1 MLNRLFS
8 FPVQKNTTVLIT
20 GASGGI
26 GSATA
31 NRFAAAGAEVILHA
45 HQNIDAVSTL
55 RESIRSRGG
64 KAKVVSADFSQ
75 PEATKNLCQHVF
87 ELTDHIDVLVN
98 AAGLDLMTP
107 SLASVSFAQKL
118 QQIFQTDVVAP
129 IQLSRM
135 VGKRMYERKRGTI
148 VFLGWNGVDYGWQGE
163 TAQLYG
169 TAKGALLGFSRSLAE
184 DLAPDVLVRC
194 LSLGWIK
201 TRWGQKLSEE
211 LTQRYAADSRRN
223 RWGTP
228 EEVAATIEFLA
239 SEESAYIDGIGL
251 RLDGEKKGFGDIT
264 SVKMDHNAM
273 TEKR

>member
-1 MLNRLFS
+1 
-8 FPVQKNTTVLIT
+8 VQKEITALIT

-31 NRFAAAGAEVILHA
+31 NRFAAAGAEIILHA
-45 HQNIDAVSTL
+45 HQNIDAVGTL

-64 KAKVVSADFSQ
+64 NAKVVSADFSQ
-75 PEATKNLCQHVF
+75 PGAAQELYQHVF

-98 AAGLDLMTP
+98 AAGLDLMLP
-107 SLASVSFAQKL
+107 SLASAPFAQKL
-118 QQIFQTDVVAP
+118 QQILQTDVVTP

-135 VGKRMYERKRGTI
+135 IGKRMSQQKRGTI
-148 VFLGWNGVDYGWQGE
+148 IFLGWNGVDYGWQGE

-184 DLAPDVLVRC
+184 DLAPEVLVRC

-201 TRWGQKLSEE
+201 TRWGEKLSEE
-211 LTQRYAADSRRN
+211 FEKRYAADSRRN

-228 EEVAATIEFLA
+228 EEVAAVIEFLA
-239 SEESAYIDGIGL
+239 SEESAYLDGIGL
-251 RLDGEKKGFGDIT
+251 RLDGEKKGCAKGTGTF
-264 SVKMDHNAM
+264 
-273 TEKR
+273 